1 VSGAVAQSWNDLVAR
16 SAGWWAAASPTPK
29 PKVPNADLVTPGV
42 WGFVITFMVAVVTV
56 LLIIDM
62 TRRVRRTR
70 YRAEIAE
77 KLDAE
82 QAAAAGEEPR
92 A

>member
-1 VSGAVAQSWNDLVAR
+1 MIADLGLRAWVALSGP
-16 SAGWWAAASPTPK
+16 WAAATPK
-29 PKVPNADLVTPGV
+29 PKVPDADSVTPGV
-42 WGFVITFMVAVVTV
+42 WGFVITFMIAVVTV
-56 LLIIDM
+56 LLILDM

-82 QAAAAGEEPR
+82 QAADADAEKESSD
-92 A
+92 

>member
-1 VSGAVAQSWNDLVAR
+1 
-16 SAGWWAAASPTPK
+16 
-29 PKVPNADLVTPGV
+29 
-42 WGFVITFMVAVVTV
+42 VTV

-70 YRAEIAE
+70 YRAEVSA

-82 QAAAAGEEPR
+82 QAQHRSTSGDDSGDAGDAPQR
-92 A
+92 